1 MSATYAKLRRAKEV
15 GGRLATKLRS
25 ASYARQAD
33 SHRLTRTFYS
43 VDLTESKWSSLR
55 EKKPKTP
62 VKCSYGIERG
72 KEVGGHPGE
81 MRSAVVNEFHPSTIV
96 PTYGAG
102 RAGRSEDEKT
112 EIRDQKAEGR
122 KKI

>member
-1 MSATYAKLRRAKEV
+1 M
-15 GGRLATKLRS
+15 
-25 ASYARQAD
+25 
-33 SHRLTRTFYS
+33 
-43 VDLTESKWSSLR
+43 SSLR

-81 MRSAVVNEFHPSTIV
+81 MRSAFVKYATLSIMNLTWQAVVNEFHPSTIV